1 MTDDN
6 NSISTLSREDA
17 LTLEC
22 EDTEEEF
29 RLETF
34 IVEVSDDEAP
44 EYSDTETEN
53 FADDEGEDEDA
64 FWPTDE
70 EIAAMEAADALWRNP
85 DAYYYDSPGYDPAGE
100 I

>member
-6 NSISTLSREDA
+6 DTLSTLSREDA

-22 EDTEEEF
+22 ENTEEEF
-29 RLETF
+29 QFETY
-34 IVEVSDDEAP
+34 IVDVSDDEDADYP
-44 EYSDTETEN
+44 DTETDSGIED
-53 FADDEGEDEDA
+53 ADDS

-70 EIAAMEAADALWRNP
+70 QVAAWEDADAAWRNL
-85 DAYYYDSPGYDPAGE
+85 DAYYGGGDYDPNGE

>member
-1 MTDDN
+1 MADDN

-22 EDTEEEF
+22 EDTEEEV
-29 RLETF
+29 RIETF
-34 IVEVSDDEAP
+34 IVDVSDDE
-44 EYSDTETEN
+44 ETEYPESETDSEPDQ
-53 FADDEGEDEDA
+53 DDEEPG
-64 FWPTDE
+64 WISDE

-85 DAYYYDSPGYDPAGE
+85 DAYYYEYPGYDPAGE